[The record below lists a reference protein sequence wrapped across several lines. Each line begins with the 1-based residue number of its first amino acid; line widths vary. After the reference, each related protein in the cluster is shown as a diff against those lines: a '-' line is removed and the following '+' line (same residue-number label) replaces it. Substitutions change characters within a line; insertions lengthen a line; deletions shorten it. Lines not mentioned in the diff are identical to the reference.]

1 MEGFA
6 LLACITDNV
15 MSSLQIKRAIC
26 LMNTPFQLDCK
37 LHNILM
43 PLQVQFDHC
52 DPSEVGLHAKKHL
65 EKQLDHMNHTI
76 ETSACKYDCLI
87 IETRV
92 CSHTISLSPKLKLFF
107 LYGFF
112 TPCTWMLHS
121 VTLSQAIKPRNI
133 KILQEKNLVS

>member
-1 MEGFA
+1 MKGFV

-52 DPSEVGLHAKKHL
+52 DPSEAGLHAKKHL

-76 ETSACKYDCLI
+76 EISACKYDCLI

-92 CSHTISLSPKLKLFF
+92 CSHTISLSPKLKLVF
-107 LYGFF
+107 LVS
-112 TPCTWMLHS
+112 LHP
-121 VTLSQAIKPRNI
+121 VHGCYTLSQAIKPRNI